1 MISAAYSDAGQCFTG
16 CQAGVWLTACEQQ
29 RTAADC
35 SALGTMFSAAPQEF
49 SVMGYTLLLSMIEYK
64 TLVLRGDYA
73 AAAEI
78 LPQIP
83 QVPSCFV
90 TNDQAT

>member
-1 MISAAYSDAGQCFTG
+1 
-16 CQAGVWLTACEQQ
+16 
-29 RTAADC
+29 
-35 SALGTMFSAAPQEF
+35 MFSAAPQEF